1 MTSYAPFHLIK
12 KDNSFMPHNL
22 QLAFAIGKKH
32 MNDTLELVTLL
43 ECVDMLHK
51 WVLLDALEEL
61 E

>member
-1 MTSYAPFHLIK
+1 
-12 KDNSFMPHNL
+12 MPHNL